1 MFYKIHK
8 NKSPFN
14 LLNLYWRKHLY
25 ILHLRMLRMLFRWSK
40 LNITFSKTLFYHLQ
54 PFVKLKVL
62 TCSIALSSNFI
73 RTTSKNFFNCYNHKR
88 IRLMTRLCIGWAFY
102 VNINSIIIL
111 KTALILFVVMVWI
124 SSEFLTFF
132 STVPYLI
139 IKELLS

>member
-54 PFVKLKVL
+54 PFVTLKVL

-73 RTTSKNFFNCYNHKR
+73 RTTSKKFFNCYNHKR
-88 IRLMTRLCIGWAFY
+88 IRLMTRLCIRLGHLCEHKFNY
-102 VNINSIIIL
+102 NFENCINPLCSYGMDI
-111 KTALILFVVMVWI
+111 
-124 SSEFLTFF
+124 E
-132 STVPYLI
+132 
-139 IKELLS
+139 